1 MKNLPQELNFNHWI
15 SVLLFL
21 EIQSVIFDEISL
33 PDLSVA
39 ECSIKNAN
47 HSFQVRRYYSKSYI
61 SNDSTTPV
69 FFHPSIR
76 LPFTSSTIFFF
87 LLRIYMCCVCVPAL
101 YTQLRTLAMGLFPSR
116 CAHQPPDHCS
126 NSYRTSLNPFENQG
140 GGRNTRSTKPKRPGS
155 LRPVSLCLCLVSMRF
170 FFLI

>member
-76 LPFTSSTIFFF
+76 LPFTSFTIFFF
-87 LLRIYMCCVCVPAL
+87 FYVYTCVVCVFRL
-101 YTQLRTLAMGLFPSR
+101 YIRSSGPWLWGYFRPV
-116 CAHQPPDHCS
+116 AHSSPPTIAVIVIED
-126 NSYRTSLNPFENQG
+126 
-140 GGRNTRSTKPKRPGS
+140 KPKSVRKREEYALHQAETPWLPS
-155 LRPVSLCLCLVSMRF
+155 ACLSVFVSCINAF
-170 FFLI
+170 FFPFI